1 MVKRSALPFNL
12 PPRFLGLDAAAEY
25 FSLSSTKFDSMA
37 ESGQA
42 PKAKRIGRRKMWDRL
57 ELDRWADALGGDNID
72 VPDDSWKD

>member
-1 MVKRSALPFNL
+1 
-12 PPRFLGLDAAAEY
+12 
-25 FSLSSTKFDSMA
+25 MA